1 MAMIVA
7 APYLRPM
14 ASPVSSPPG
23 TPAQAGGLLK
33 VLGVAFGVAII
44 VGNTIGAGILRT
56 PGDVAAA
63 LPSPGLFLGVW
74 IAGGLYAFFGAMTM
88 AELAVMIPR
97 SGGNYVFARRAFG
110 EYPGFVI
117 GYTDWISTCAA
128 AAAVSIAIGE
138 LTELLIPS
146 AAGTTTLVA
155 LGVSTVLVGVHWIGV
170 RSGDRTQQALSLF
183 KTVALLAVA
192 AACFLVTPV
201 GGTVAT
207 AAATPGVSLPVGV
220 AFTTAI
226 VISFQ
231 NVAYTYDGW
240 NGCVYFGGEMRDPG
254 REIPRAMAWGVVA
267 IMAVYLSLNI
277 AFLHVL
283 GIEQL
288 GMQKFAAAGAANV
301 VFGPIGERIVNIVM
315 VVSML
320 GAVSAI
326 IMQGSRV
333 PFALAED
340 GLMPRVFT
348 TVNKGG
354 TPTFSLLLSFGIIVA
369 LIVSGTFA
377 TVVALA
383 AFFYVMQYGV
393 NFLAIFWLRR
403 TEPDAPRAYRAWG
416 YPYVTGFLL
425 LAALAFLVGSFVTD
439 RANTVNSLYVLA
451 ASYPIYLVTR
461 RLVRR
466 AASS

>member
-1 MAMIVA
+1 
-7 APYLRPM
+7 
-14 ASPVSSPPG
+14 
-23 TPAQAGGLLK
+23 
-33 VLGVAFGVAII
+33 
-44 VGNTIGAGILRT
+44 
-56 PGDVAAA
+56 
-63 LPSPGLFLGVW
+63 
-74 IAGGLYAFFGAMTM
+74 FFGAMTM

-138 LTELLIPS
+138 LTGLLIP
-146 AAGTTTLVA
+146 AAVGTTTIVA

-183 KTVALLAVA
+183 KTVALLGVA
-192 AACFLVTPV
+192 AACFFVTPV
-201 GGTVAT
+201 AGNAVAG
-207 AAATPGVSLPVGV
+207 AATSAGVALPVGA
-220 AFTTAI
+220 AFTTAL
-226 VISFQ
+226 VLSFQ

-240 NGCVYFGGEMRDPG
+240 NGVVYFGGEVRDPG
-254 REIPRAMAWGVVA
+254 KEIPRAMALGVVA
-267 IMAVYLSLNI
+267 ILGVYLALNV

-301 VFGPIGERIVNIVM
+301 VFGPVGERVVNIVM
-315 VVSML
+315 ILSML

-340 GLMPRVFT
+340 GLMPRVLT

-354 TPTFSLLLSFGIIVA
+354 TPTLSLLLSFGVIIA

-377 TVVALA
+377 TAVALA
-383 AFFYVMQYGV
+383 AFFYVLQYGV
-393 NFLAIFWLRR
+393 NFLAIFVLRR
-403 TEPDAPRAYRAWG
+403 TEPDTPRAYRAWG
-416 YPYVTGFLL
+416 YPYVNGFLL
-425 LAALAFLVGSFVTD
+425 LAACAFLVGSFVTD
-439 RANTVNSLYVLA
+439 RANTVNSLYVLV
-451 ASYPIYLVTR
+451 ASYPIYLITR
-461 RLVRR
+461 RLMRRRTGAR
-466 AASS
+466 AAP

>member
-1 MAMIVA
+1 MPPATSP
-7 APYLRPM
+7 APD
-14 ASPVSSPPG
+14 SPP
-23 TPAQAGGLLK
+23 ARGGLLK

-56 PGDVAAA
+56 PGDVAAL
-63 LPSPGLFLGVW
+63 LPSAGLFLGVW
-74 IAGGLYAFFGAMTM
+74 IAGGIYAFFGAMTM

-138 LTELLIPS
+138 LTGQLVP
-146 AAGTTTLVA
+146 AMGDMTTVVA
-155 LGVSTVLVGVHWIGV
+155 LVVSLVLVGVHWIGV
-170 RSGDRTQQALSLF
+170 RSGDRTQQVLSLF
-183 KTVALLAVA
+183 KTVALLGVA
-192 AACFLVTPV
+192 AACFFVTPV
-201 GGTVAT
+201 GGAVAT
-207 AAATPGVSLPVGV
+207 AAAATPTVSLPVGM
-220 AFTTAI
+220 AFTTAL

-231 NVAYTYDGW
+231 SVAYTYDGW
-240 NGCVYFGGEMRDPG
+240 NGVVYFGGEVRDPG
-254 REIPRAMAWGVVA
+254 REIPRAMALGVVA
-267 IMAVYLSLNI
+267 IMAVYLALNS
-277 AFLHVL
+277 AFLYVL

-288 GMQKFAAAGAANV
+288 GQQTFAAAGAANV
-301 VFGPIGERIVNIVM
+301 VFGPTGERVVSVVM
-315 VVSML
+315 ILSML

-354 TPTFSLLLSFGIIVA
+354 TPTLSLLLSFGIIIA
-369 LIVSGTFA
+369 LVVSGTFA

-393 NFLAIFWLRR
+393 NFLAIFVLRR
-403 TEPDAPRAYRAWG
+403 TEPDTPRAYRAWG
-416 YPYVTGFLL
+416 YPYVTGLL
-425 LAALAFLVGSFVTD
+425 LAAAVAFLVGSFVTD
-439 RANTVNSLYVLA
+439 RANTVNSLYVLV
-451 ASYPIYLVTR
+451 ASYPIYLITR

-466 AASS
+466 RRDS

>member
-1 MAMIVA
+1 M
-7 APYLRPM
+7 
-14 ASPVSSPPG
+14 PVDPTSQTKS
-23 TPAQAGGLLK
+23 GGLLK

-44 VGNTIGAGILRT
+44 VGNTIGGGILRA

-63 LPSPGLFLGVW
+63 LPSAGLFLGVW
-74 IAGGLYAFFGAMTM
+74 IAGGVYAFFGAMTL

-117 GYTDWISTCAA
+117 GYTDWISTCASA
-128 AAAVSIAIGE
+128 AAISIAIGE
-138 LTELLIPS
+138 LTELLIP
-146 AAGTTTLVA
+146 AATGATTVVA
-155 LGVSTVLVGVHWIGV
+155 LGVSTVMVGVHWLGV
-170 RSGDRTQQALSLF
+170 RTGDRTQQVLSLF
-183 KTVALLAVA
+183 KTVALLGVA

-201 GGTVAT
+201 AGSAVAT
-207 AAATPGVSLPVGV
+207 AASTSGTTLPVGA
-220 AFTTAI
+220 AFAAAL
-226 VISFQ
+226 VLSFQ

-254 REIPRAMAWGVVA
+254 REIPRAMALGVVA
-267 IMAVYLSLNI
+267 IMAVYLALN
-277 AFLHVL
+277 AAYLYVL

-288 GMQKFAAAGAANV
+288 GRQKFAAAGAASI
-301 VFGPIGERIVNIVM
+301 VFGPVGERVVSVVM
-315 VVSML
+315 LISML

-340 GLMPRVFT
+340 GLMPRVLT

-354 TPTFSLLLSFGIIVA
+354 TPSLSLLISFCVIVA
-369 LIVSGTFA
+369 LIVSGTFE

-383 AFFYVMQYGV
+383 AFFFVMQYGV
-393 NFLAIFWLRR
+393 NFAAIFQLRR

-416 YPYVTGFLL
+416 YPYVTGVLL
-425 LAALAFLVGSFVTD
+425 LAAIAFLVGSFVTD
-439 RANTVNSLYVLA
+439 RVNTLHSLYVLV
-451 ASYPIYLVTR
+451 ASYPVYLMAR
-461 RLVRR
+461 RVVSRPR
-466 AASS
+466 

>member
-1 MAMIVA
+1 MPETETQL
-7 APYLRPM
+7 APR
-14 ASPVSSPPG
+14 
-23 TPAQAGGLLK
+23 GGLLK

-63 LPSPGLFLGVW
+63 LPSAGLFLGVW

-138 LTELLIPS
+138 LTALLIP
-146 AAGTTTLVA
+146 AADGTTTVVA

-183 KTVALLAVA
+183 KTVALLGVA
-192 AACFLVTPV
+192 GACFFVTPV
-201 GGTVAT
+201 TGGSA
-207 AAATPGVSLPVGV
+207 AGMSAATSSGVSLPVGA
-220 AFTTAI
+220 AFTAAL
-226 VISFQ
+226 VLSFQ

-240 NGCVYFGGEMRDPG
+240 NGVVYFGGEVRNPG
-254 REIPRAMAWGVVA
+254 REIPRAMALGVVA
-267 IMAVYLSLNI
+267 IMGVYLALNV

-301 VFGPIGERIVNIVM
+301 VFGPTGERVVNVVM
-315 VVSML
+315 ILSML

-354 TPTFSLLLSFGIIVA
+354 TPTLSLLLSFGIIVA

-393 NFLAIFWLRR
+393 NFLAIFVLRR
-403 TEPDAPRAYRAWG
+403 TEPDTPRAYRAWG
-416 YPYVTGFLL
+416 YPYVNGLLL
-425 LAALAFLVGSFVTD
+425 LAACAFLVGSFATD
-439 RANTVNSLYVLA
+439 RANTINSLYVLV
-451 ASYPIYLVTR
+451 ASYPIYLATR
-461 RLVRR
+461 KLIGR
-466 AASS
+466 ARTS

>member
-1 MAMIVA
+1 MPAD
-7 APYLRPM
+7 P
-14 ASPVSSPPG
+14 SSPPKS
-23 TPAQAGGLLK
+23 GGLLK

-138 LTELLIPS
+138 LTELLIPA

-183 KTVALLAVA
+183 KTLALLGVA
-192 AACFLVTPV
+192 AACFFVTPV
-201 GGTVAT
+201 AGNTVAGVAST
-207 AAATPGVSLPVGV
+207 SGVSLPVGA
-220 AFTTAI
+220 AFTTAL
-226 VISFQ
+226 VLSFQ

-254 REIPRAMAWGVVA
+254 REIPRAMGWGVVA
-267 IMAVYLSLNI
+267 IMAVYLALNG

-288 GMQKFAAAGAANV
+288 GLQKFAAAGAANV
-301 VFGPIGERIVNIVM
+301 VFGATGERVVNIVM
-315 VVSML
+315 VLSML

-369 LIVSGTFA
+369 LVVSGTFA

-393 NFLAIFWLRR
+393 NFAAIFWLRR
-403 TEPDAPRAYRAWG
+403 TEPEAPRAYRAWG
-416 YPYVTGFLL
+416 YPYVTALLL
-425 LAALAFLVGSFVTD
+425 LAAAAFLVGSFVTD
-439 RANTVNSLYVLA
+439 RANTVNSLYVLV
-451 ASYPIYLVTR
+451 ASYPVYRITR
-461 RLVRR
+461 RLMRPS
-466 AASS
+466 A